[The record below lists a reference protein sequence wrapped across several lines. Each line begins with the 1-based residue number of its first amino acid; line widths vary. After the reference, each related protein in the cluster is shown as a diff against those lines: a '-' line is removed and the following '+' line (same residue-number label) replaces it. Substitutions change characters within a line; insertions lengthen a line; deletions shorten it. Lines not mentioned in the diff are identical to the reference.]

1 MVLPVT
7 HNSSIPR
14 QNGFAV
20 RAIRELRGMKVA
32 ELAQRVGISD
42 QHVRNIELE
51 HRSAT
56 PEDLARI
63 AAVLDIPVLAL
74 QRLSEAYRQAVGA

>member
-1 MVLPVT
+1 MTQPPAV
-7 HNSSIPR
+7 PR

-20 RAIRELRGMKVA
+20 RAIRQLRGMKVP

-51 HRSAT
+51 HRSST

-63 AAVLDIPVLAL
+63 AQVLDVPVLAL
-74 QRLSEAYRQAVGA
+74 QRLPESARQTGVGA